1 MKHYRMRM
9 TLSIVEVPDP
19 ASADPE
25 PPESPD
31 PVKQDANFHAEMLK
45 VVKEQFGHG
54 RPFAPPE
61 PPAEQLSIRRTYD
74 LGVQDFA
81 GLPAVIEQIEKA
93 AEGVGMLTSAPMPS
107 VVYVVGQG

>member
-45 VVKEQFGHG
+45 VVKELGHG
-54 RPFAPPE
+54 RPLAMPAPLA
-61 PPAEQLSIRRTYD
+61 PPAEQLSILRTYD

-93 AEGVGMLTSAPMPS
+93 AEGVGMLTSAPMPPMG
-107 VVYVVGQG
+107 YVW